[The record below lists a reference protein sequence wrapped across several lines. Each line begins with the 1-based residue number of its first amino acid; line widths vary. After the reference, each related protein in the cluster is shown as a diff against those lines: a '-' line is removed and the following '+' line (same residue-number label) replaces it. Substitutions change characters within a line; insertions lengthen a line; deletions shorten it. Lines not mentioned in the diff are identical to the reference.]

1 MDMWGRLNKGLQ
13 VVQNQLDTYVEAAGV
28 ATPDEGAT
36 DSTATSGSAAAPDD
50 VQQEKAQGAT
60 PEKTGRFEDLQE
72 ALEQSENRNR
82 LINEE
87 FSLLLRQ
94 KDKEIQ
100 ALKESSESGVVPDA
114 ITSAAAA
121 TTSSNATETEELRQA
136 LSEKEERLQELESK
150 SEQKLTR
157 LKQQAKAKIT
167 GLQEQV
173 SSLQEQLKQF
183 PATDSPDGGMSVTGE
198 EVENLRAC
206 LEESTRRGS
215 ELQMELE
222 EVKKNASMTATV
234 ANSPST
240 SEAEETVAQLT
251 RQLQD
256 AEQEHTAARRDWEK
270 VSTELRAAVSQ
281 LEQKITEKEQH
292 AGQLA
297 SENASQNS
305 RIEQLEEK
313 IAEKLKE
320 IEELEEQDVAS
331 QAEIMSLQAEMST
344 TANGSSVDG
353 HDLQQVQTELA
364 EKAHELESL
373 QDRNEQLTAEMKQQH
388 ASLTEQIDS
397 ITSDKSDLEVQVAK
411 LLADIQVRDEQLSSN
426 SSDLAEQLRTE
437 QSKLESEHNQLESN
451 RSQLLSERN
460 KLESDHV
467 QLQSERSQLEA
478 ERSHLQS
485 ELGQLGK
492 ERSQLQS
499 ECTEFE
505 AARSQLQSERGQLEA
520 ERNSLE
526 VDRNGLAAERNS
538 LEVDRSGLEAE
549 RNSLE
554 VNRSGL
560 EAERN
565 SLEVDRSGLEAERK
579 EFSSQQSST
588 VAELTED
595 HERKQSALQLQLEQ
609 LREEFSI
616 QTDQLQ
622 QELSGKVE
630 QVKALQ
636 SDIERQQQQQ
646 QQRGKV
652 QLSTSATSVASDQ
665 DSAITS
671 GGSSSCG
678 TAGRDVQP
686 PSTPTRPAGAM
697 TDSWTPLGL
706 SSQMS
711 TSVTVHD
718 DDVDVDDDADPHQ
731 TVERLRKVLEA
742 KEQALKDLN
751 AKAEVKFEKLKAQAK
766 KKLSSLQHQHAAEKE
781 ELVQQWQQRLDKM
794 HSEHTHHSDS
804 QSLAAT
810 AGSGKAA
817 GGNAGIASTGQNWE
831 KLLEERLSRI
841 QELEQTAPSLP
852 EAATSIDVASH
863 RPIRLADLKQKC
875 EQLSA
880 ENVELLEKVEALSV
894 ENTDLM
900 ALLSESRRTSKDD
913 TSAQPDPQPL
923 TADSEEASVTVATNA
938 GDSIA
943 RDVSQDMTTIANEV
957 DKKLNAALSSVATF
971 LVQVKEHLNTDDDD
985 NDDNGDVIEYPQM
998 PTEHESMSQS
1008 VSELC
1013 QVAQSAHRKRA
1024 TLLEENM
1031 RLSMNLSSMQQSL
1044 RESQLQLSDVAETR
1058 DESAGELETLQHTVQ
1073 SLEEQNADLCAQLTE
1088 LEAMKQR
1095 NVELHTQLQSMDT
1108 LEQDMANSLQKL
1120 SDQAEQVSSLQ
1131 AQLDK
1136 VTRQLHTKQEECD
1149 ETAAER
1155 LISENELSSVR
1166 AELHTAN
1173 TSKEAAQQQLTT
1185 AQQQLTTAQQQ
1196 LATTGQDLESTE
1208 QKLAST
1214 EQELQAKSEHLNTTT
1229 SKCLQLEVNVK
1240 ELQVQCETIETER
1253 HRQSSAER
1261 SGLVDELRL
1270 WRNKAEDAEAQV
1282 SKTSSQLADLQ
1293 LSWSEQNGV
1302 VSTLQRQLQD
1312 CERQSK
1318 ALSHE
1323 AEKLRAD
1330 YKDSQ
1335 AQLNTVLGNLHAA
1348 QASAAQQLSSSQSE
1362 EKRLH
1367 RQFTSLQAQLKQE
1380 EEQRRRAEHDSAK
1393 LSEEKEKAERLYA
1406 DLHSQ
1411 VANQTAQRNEENVS
1425 ILLLQQQVTEAEAAR
1440 QKLQLDLD
1448 MTLTSLHDRETQTLQ
1463 LSSEVARLTAQ
1474 RGDVEQQ
1481 MRQVGR
1487 QRDLAQAQEDQIRSQ
1502 LLLAQS
1508 AASTVPELQSQLEAS
1523 ASHLRE
1529 TSRKLQDS
1537 EAACSAYTQ
1546 TVKSLREQ
1554 CSDLE
1559 ADQQRRESE
1568 VQMEMR
1574 SVQLRQRQLEQD
1586 LELATV
1592 ERRLQASAD
1601 AAKDQE
1607 MADLTESTVLIPLPV
1622 DSEDYDKLQQKL
1634 TAESAKCGILEREL
1648 DDSRQEVQELLKE
1661 QKLQQE
1667 ETQQLLQQ
1675 HRQQQRSADVA
1686 VDVAETED
1694 IPEWSSTLTTD
1705 GAGQSAQST
1714 TLPLA
1719 ANQLLQQLRV
1729 HSLGLTHRLSRAHPG
1744 APRMLLVAYAV
1755 FIHFWCL
1762 YCAVA

>member
-505 AARSQLQSERGQLEA
+505 AARSQLQSERGQLET
-520 ERNSLE
+520 
-526 VDRNGLAAERNS
+526 
-538 LEVDRSGLEAE
+538 
-549 RNSLE
+549 
-554 VNRSGL
+554 
-560 EAERN
+560 ERN

-636 SDIERQQQQQ
+636 SDIERQQQQ

-1686 VDVAETED
+1686 VDVAEQTED